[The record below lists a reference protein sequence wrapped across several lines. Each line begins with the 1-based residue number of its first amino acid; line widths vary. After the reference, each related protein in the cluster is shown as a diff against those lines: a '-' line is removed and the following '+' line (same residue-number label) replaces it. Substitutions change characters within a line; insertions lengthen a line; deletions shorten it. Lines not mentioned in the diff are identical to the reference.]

1 LKIVFDLLKLLL
13 MPFALYI
20 KVLSWRITWDDVPRT
35 YASWIVLFCYGI
47 GVGILRYALVDGLW
61 FIASALSMT
70 LSVAFCLLLF
80 RKPGILLIL
89 AVGSADFLLAFC
101 TLALSRFGFV
111 YADYWL
117 LFTLIE
123 ILCFVRLYYL
133 YLNFRPSDSGRSDI
147 FA

>member
-1 LKIVFDLLKLLL
+1 LNIVFDLLKLLL
-13 MPFALYI
+13 MPLDLYL

-35 YASWIVLFCYGI
+35 YDSWIVLFCYGI
-47 GVGILRYALVDGLW
+47 GVGILRYAWVDGLSL
-61 FIASALSMT
+61 IATALSMT

-89 AVGSADFLLAFC
+89 VVGSANFLVAFC

-123 ILCFVRLYYL
+123 ILCFVRFYYL
-133 YLNFRPSDSGRSDI
+133 YLKFRHTCPKGDI